1 MGKKIDE
8 ADKSGWNKN
17 DSKPQMDELRKSC
30 DWDCKVAQ
38 KKKKKNQLN
47 HPMVVLSSS
56 TRDWKKNELQT
67 QVVHMMNLLSM
78 SVLEMLIYREN
89 H

>member
-38 KKKKKNQLN
+38 QKKKK
-47 HPMVVLSSS
+47 S
-56 TRDWKKNELQT
+56 TQSTYGGTFFE
-67 QVVHMMNLLSM
+67 
-78 SVLEMLIYREN
+78 Y
-89 H
+89 